1 MLSNHTA
8 QEEDRDITT
17 DRKWCNEQA
26 ERLASWEILRR
37 HVLHQSRIP
46 MTNDD
51 LCDTIGVSSTYT
63 IRLLKSI
70 RKRLTLQDDE

>member
-8 QEEDRDITT
+8 KEERDITT
-17 DRKWCNEQA
+17 DRKWCNEQS

-51 LCDTIGVSSTYT
+51 LCDTIGVSDNYT

-70 RKRLTLQDDE
+70 RKRLTLPDDE

>member
-1 MLSNHTA
+1 MQNEYIVSEPT
-8 QEEDRDITT
+8 EDITT
-17 DRKWCNEQA
+17 DRNWCREQSD
-26 ERLASWEILRR
+26 RLASWEILRR